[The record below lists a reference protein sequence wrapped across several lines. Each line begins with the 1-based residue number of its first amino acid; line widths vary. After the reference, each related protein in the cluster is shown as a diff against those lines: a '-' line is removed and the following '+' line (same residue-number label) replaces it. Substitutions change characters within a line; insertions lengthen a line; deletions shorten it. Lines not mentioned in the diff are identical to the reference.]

1 MSNVKII
8 ADKQDFISVADLLRS
23 KTNSSKALTF
33 PEGFKEAIRNIN
45 VVSGGGGSSE
55 TPPSNPSNPSSKE
68 FLTPIKLNKASYQT
82 FSLSLIEAGV
92 NVNSYQNLSL
102 SLIETDINVNNDV
115 EETIAE

>member
-55 TPPSNPSNPSSKE
+55 TPPSNPSPKE
-68 FLTPIKLNKASYQT
+68 FLISMKLNKASYPI
-82 FSLSLIEAGV
+82 F
-92 NVNSYQNLSL
+92 SL
-102 SLIETDINVNNDV
+102 SLIETDINDNSYPNFSLLLIETNININNVV